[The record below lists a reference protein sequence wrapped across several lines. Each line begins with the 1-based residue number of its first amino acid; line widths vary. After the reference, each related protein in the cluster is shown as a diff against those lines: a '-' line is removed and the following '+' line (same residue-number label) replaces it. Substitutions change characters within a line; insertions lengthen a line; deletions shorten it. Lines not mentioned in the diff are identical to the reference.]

1 MKKVRT
7 FLVPES
13 HRLSSTDRRAAATL
27 AAAIRKPLDALDAA
41 AEAAAS
47 GMLGGAKLGLL
58 VAANCL
64 RDALDA
70 VDAEFARQYADPTPG
85 RREPPAEGHRSA
97 DTTDDRPMRPSRH

>member
-1 MKKVRT
+1 MKKIRT

-13 HRLSSTDRRAAATL
+13 HRASSTDRRAADTL

-70 VDAEFARQYADPTPG
+70 VDAEFARQYADRAAG
-85 RREPPAEGHRSA
+85 RRERPADGRRS
-97 DTTDDRPMRPSRH
+97 DRHDR